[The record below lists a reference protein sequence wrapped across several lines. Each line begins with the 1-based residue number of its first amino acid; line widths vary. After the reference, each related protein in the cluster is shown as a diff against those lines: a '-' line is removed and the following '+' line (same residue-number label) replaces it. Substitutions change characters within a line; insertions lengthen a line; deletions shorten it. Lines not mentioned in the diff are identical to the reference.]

1 MKEYFLWRSASKLC
15 LTQPQNDPLASGY
28 SEQLLDIGN
37 GKIQLYEDTQY
48 VRLLENFFNMVA
60 TKNELIK
67 SIFPDLR
74 HNYTNHAWLRERAI
88 LAAKN

>member
-1 MKEYFLWRSASKLC
+1 MRVQL
-15 LTQPQNDPLASGY
+15 QNNPLASGF

-48 VRLLENFFNMVA
+48 IRLSENLCNVVT
-60 TKNELIK
+60 TKDELIK

-74 HNYTNHAWLRERAI
+74 HNYTNHV
-88 LAAKN
+88 